1 MIPERKQS
9 IVVIA
14 AMILFA
20 MAAAPR
26 RPASLTRDESI
37 AEAWLR
43 STTLRDKVAQLI
55 IVACVGEDP
64 GAQLPDYQRFAHYV
78 RDLHIGGFIVNNR
91 IVAGSVRNAE
101 PHAMASFLNRMQ
113 RLSRIP
119 LITAGDFER
128 GASMRVADTARFP
141 HLMAYGAANDLAL
154 TRALGAA
161 TAREAVAL
169 GIHWVFAPDAD
180 VNNNPDNPI
189 INTRSFG
196 EDPKLVSEHVRSFIE
211 GARSVQQA
219 KVLVTVKHF
228 PGHGDTDVD
237 SHMNLPVLNAP
248 AERIRSLELEPFR
261 AAVSSRVDA
270 VMSAHMAVPAIEASG
285 VPATVSRKLLTGV
298 LRDEL
303 GFRGMIVTDAMD
315 MQGLTKQFSP
325 AEAAIR
331 AVEAGAD
338 VLLMPRDPEQAL
350 DGVVEAVRSGRLTE
364 KRITDSARRMLQAKA
379 RVGLQA
385 KKLVDIEAITTT
397 TEDPELAAEAQR
409 AADRAITLLRN
420 DGGVLPLRTP
430 EQSCFWILSEGRYG
444 QGGRRFLDEVRH
456 RSRGAQ
462 AWLLDPLTVE
472 PEIEA
477 MLAKGANCSVHV
489 IAALASSGAYNSAV
503 SLPGAYPRLLEL
515 LQQQNKTTVFVA
527 IGTPYVARVFSGA
540 PALVFTFSSAPTAEV
555 AAVKELF
562 GEIQP
567 GGRMPVSIPGIAR
580 IGDGM

>member
-1 MIPERKQS
+1 MIRGRKRR
-9 IVVIA
+9 IGVIA
-14 AMILFA
+14 AILLFA
-20 MAAAPR
+20 IAAAPR
-26 RPASLTRDESI
+26 RTALTRDESV
-37 AEAWLR
+37 AEGWLR
-43 STTLRDKVAQLI
+43 GMTLRDKVAQLMI
-55 IVACVGEDP
+55 IACVGEDP

-78 RDLHIGGFIVNNR
+78 RDLHVGGFIVNNR
-91 IVAGSVRNAE
+91 VISGSVRNAE
-101 PHAMASFLNRMQ
+101 PHAMGSFLNRMQ

-196 EDPKLVSEHVRSFIE
+196 EDPKLVSQHVRSFIE
-211 GARSVQQA
+211 GARSVPQA

-261 AAVSSRVDA
+261 AAIVSRVDA
-270 VMSAHMAVPAIEASG
+270 VMSAHMAVPAIDESG

-325 AEAAIR
+325 GEAAVR
-331 AVEAGAD
+331 ALEAGAD
-338 VLLMPRDPEQAL
+338 ILLMPREPEQAL
-350 DGVVEAVRSGRLTE
+350 EGVVEAVRSGRLTE
-364 KRITDSARRMLQAKA
+364 KRISDSSRRMLQAKA

-385 KKLVDIEAITTT
+385 KKLVDIESITTT
-397 TEDPELAAEAQR
+397 IEDPELTAEAQR

-420 DGGVLPLRTP
+420 DGAVLPLHTP
-430 EQSCFWILSEGRYG
+430 EQSCFWILSESRYG

-456 RSRGAQ
+456 RSRTAK
-462 AWLLDPLTVE
+462 AWRLDPLTVQ
-472 PEIEA
+472 PEVDA
-477 MLAKGANCSVHV
+477 MLAKATNCSVHV
-489 IAALASSGAYNSAV
+489 IAALASTGAYNSAA
-503 SLPGAYPRLLEL
+503 SLPGTYPKLLES

-527 IGTPYVARVFSGA
+527 VGTPYVARVFPAA
-540 PALVFTFSSAPTAEV
+540 PALVFTFSSAPTSEA

-567 GGRMPVSIPGIAR
+567 GGRMPVSIPGIAH